1 MSEHASIDYQQL
13 SDSLQA
19 LFQAHP
25 QVDDTVGTEAY
36 ALLQQCQHGL
46 AQYATD
52 LQEVEA
58 EAERARRRFE
68 QDLAAARAQQAPVEA
83 VAPVQAPNE
92 DNVPPAPPVPPVTDT
107 TYRSEKLP
115 DPEVFKGDRDR
126 ERLHLFKQQMKIKL
140 LGNADRYPTLQ
151 SKLSYAFSRLEGV
164 AANQFLQYVGEE
176 GIALPSMLR
185 FYEVL
190 DTAFGDP
197 DRMRTARRNLRNIR
211 QRNRTFADYFAEF
224 QRYAAES
231 GMDEV
236 SRIEALMEGINAELD
251 ESMIHHDTPATVN
264 ACATLLQRLD
274 NRRRAAEAKRGSKK
288 PWTTTTTP
296 APRPSPA
303 SPVSAPRAAAPVANA
318 PVTESHPSS
327 RPGGDVPMDLSGGRR
342 RPSPTERNAR
352 LVEGRCFYCGGVGH
366 MVRDCPQARA
376 TGNQPRRPVMRGAAL
391 TVEENDGSDNE
402 SAKDLSLH

>member
-1 MSEHASIDYQQL
+1 MSEHAPIDYQQL
-13 SDSLQA
+13 SNNLRTF
-19 LFQAHP
+19 FQTHP
-25 QVDDTVGTEAY
+25 QVDEVVGTEAY
-36 ALLQQCQHGL
+36 ALLQQCQNGL

-52 LQEVEA
+52 LQEIEA
-58 EAERARRRFE
+58 EAERARRMFE
-68 QDLAAARAQQAPVEA
+68 RDIAAARAQQTAVQVVVPEGAPV
-83 VAPVQAPNE
+83 E
-92 DNVPPAPPVPPVTDT
+92 DNVPPAPPVPPATDT

-115 DPEVFKGDRDR
+115 DPEVFRGDRDR

-151 SKLSYAFSRLEGV
+151 SKLSYAFSRLEGI
-164 AANQFLQYVGEE
+164 AANQFLQYVGEG
-176 GIALPSMLR
+176 GITLPSMIR
-185 FYEVL
+185 FYKVL

-231 GMDEV
+231 GMDEA
-236 SRIEALMEGINAELD
+236 SRIEALMEGINGELD
-251 ESMIHHDTPATVN
+251 ESMIHHDTPATVD

-288 PWTTTTTP
+288 PWNVTTTP
-296 APRPSPA
+296 TPRPPPA
-303 SPVSAPRAAAPVANA
+303 NPVSAPRAAAPVANA

-342 RPSPTERNAR
+342 RPSPAERNAR

-376 TGNQPRRPVMRGAAL
+376 TGNQPRRPVMRRAVL

>member
-1 MSEHASIDYQQL
+1 MSEHVSIDYQQL
-13 SDSLQA
+13 NDNLQRF
-19 LFQAHP
+19 FQAHP
-25 QVDDTVGTEAY
+25 QVDDVVGTEAY

-58 EAERARRRFE
+58 EAERARGMFE
-68 QDLAAARAQQAPVEA
+68 RDLAAARAQRTAVQV
-83 VAPVQAPNE
+83 VAPDEEPIG
-92 DNVPPAPPVPPVTDT
+92 DNAPPVPPVPPATGT
-107 TYRSEKLP
+107 IYRSEKLP
-115 DPEVFKGDRDR
+115 DPEVFRGDRDR
-126 ERLHLFKQQMKIKL
+126 ERLHLFKQQMKVKL
-140 LGNADRYPTLQ
+140 LGNTDRYPTLQ

-164 AANQFLQYVGEE
+164 AASQFLQYVGEE

-185 FYEVL
+185 FYEIL

-211 QRNRTFADYFAEF
+211 QRTRTFADYFAEF

-231 GMDEV
+231 GMDET

-251 ESMIHHDTPATVN
+251 ESIIHHETPTTVD

-274 NRRRAAEAKRGSKK
+274 NRHRAAEAKRGNKK
-288 PWTTTTTP
+288 FWNITTTP
-296 APRPSPA
+296 APRPPPA
-303 SPVSAPRAAAPVANA
+303 NPVPAPRAAAPVANVPA
-318 PVTESHPSS
+318 TENHLSFRS
-327 RPGGDVPMDLSGGRR
+327 GGDVPMDPSGGRR
-342 RPSPTERNAR
+342 RPTPAERNTR

-366 MVRDCPQARA
+366 MVRDCPRARA

-391 TVEENDGSDNE
+391 TVEENAGSDNE

>member
-1 MSEHASIDYQQL
+1 MSGHAPIDYQQL
-13 SDSLQA
+13 SNSLQTF
-19 LFQAHP
+19 FQEHP
-25 QVDDTVGTEAY
+25 QVNDVIGAEAY

-52 LQEVEA
+52 LQEIEA
-58 EAERARRRFE
+58 EAERARRMFE
-68 QDLAAARAQQAPVEA
+68 RDLAAAQAVAPEGAPVE
-83 VAPVQAPNE
+83 
-92 DNVPPAPPVPPVTDT
+92 DNAPPAPPVPLTTDA

-115 DPEVFKGDRDR
+115 DPEVFRGDRDR

-164 AANQFLQYVGEE
+164 AANQFLQYVGE
-176 GIALPSMLR
+176 GSITLPSMVR

-231 GMDEV
+231 GMDEA
-236 SRIEALMEGINAELD
+236 SRIEALMEGINGELD
-251 ESMIHHDTPATVN
+251 ESMIHHDTPATVD

-274 NRRRAAEAKRGSKK
+274 NRRHAAEAKRGNKK
-288 PWTTTTTP
+288 PWNVTTTP
-296 APRPSPA
+296 APRPP
-303 SPVSAPRAAAPVANA
+303 PVNPVPAPRAAAPAANVPA
-318 PVTESHPSS
+318 TEIHPSS
-327 RPGGDVPMDLSGGRR
+327 RPGGVVPMDLSGGRR
-342 RPSPTERNAR
+342 RPSPAERNAR

-376 TGNQPRRPVMRGAAL
+376 SGNQPRRPVMRGAAL

>member
-1 MSEHASIDYQQL
+1 MSGHVSIDYQQL
-13 SDSLQA
+13 SNSLRTF
-19 LFQAHP
+19 FQEHP
-25 QVDDTVGTEAY
+25 QVNDVIGAEAY

-52 LQEVEA
+52 LQEIET
-58 EAERARRRFE
+58 EAERARRMFE
-68 QDLAAARAQQAPVEA
+68 RDLAAARAQQTAVQA
-83 VAPVQAPNE
+83 VAPEGEPVE
-92 DNVPPAPPVPPVTDT
+92 DNAPPAPPVPLTTDT
-107 TYRSEKLP
+107 IYRSEKLP
-115 DPEVFKGDRDR
+115 DPEVFRGDRDR

-164 AANQFLQYVGEE
+164 AANQFLQYVGE
-176 GIALPSMLR
+176 GSITLPSMVR

-197 DRMRTARRNLRNIR
+197 DRIRTARRNLRNIR

-224 QRYAAES
+224 QRYAAKS
-231 GMDEV
+231 GMDEA
-236 SRIEALMEGINAELD
+236 SRIEALIEGINGELD
-251 ESMIHHDTPATVN
+251 ESMIHHDTPATVD

-274 NRRRAAEAKRGSKK
+274 NRRRAAEAKRGNKK
-288 PWTTTTTP
+288 PWNVTTTP
-296 APRPSPA
+296 APGPPPIN
-303 SPVSAPRAAAPVANA
+303 PVPTPRAAAPAANVPA
-318 PVTESHPSS
+318 TESHPSS

-342 RPSPTERNAR
+342 RPYPAERNAR

-376 TGNQPRRPVMRGAAL
+376 TGNQSRRPVMRGAVL

>member
-1 MSEHASIDYQQL
+1 
-13 SDSLQA
+13 
-19 LFQAHP
+19 
-25 QVDDTVGTEAY
+25 G
-36 ALLQQCQHGL
+36 
-46 AQYATD
+46 
-52 LQEVEA
+52 
-58 EAERARRRFE
+58 
-68 QDLAAARAQQAPVEA
+68 APVGDN
-83 VAPVQAPNE
+83 APPL
-92 DNVPPAPPVPPVTDT
+92 PPVPLTTDT

-115 DPEVFKGDRDR
+115 DPEVFRGDRDR

-164 AANQFLQYVGEE
+164 AANQFLQYVGEGE
-176 GIALPSMLR
+176 ITLPSMVR

-231 GMDEV
+231 GMDEA
-236 SRIEALMEGINAELD
+236 SRIEALMEGVNAELD
-251 ESMIHHDTPATVN
+251 ESMIHHDTPATVD

-274 NRRRAAEAKRGSKK
+274 NRRRAAEAKRGNKK
-288 PWTTTTTP
+288 PWNVTATPTPRPPPVNPVP
-296 APRPSPA
+296 APRATAPA
-303 SPVSAPRAAAPVANA
+303 ANVPA
-318 PVTESHPSS
+318 TESHPST

-342 RPSPTERNAR
+342 RPSPAERNAR

-376 TGNQPRRPVMRGAAL
+376 SGNQPRRPVMRGAAL